1 MSVYAGV
8 FRMALDT
15 YCGPVIRD
23 EKTGSQSLAGLD
35 LNPIASLAF
44 RIGRSAY
51 LQEMRRMIATTSTE
65 VGLAFRTKVLSRNLT
80 TDSQRPLTAPSVLF

>member
-8 FRMALDT
+8 YIHSALDT
-15 YCGPVIRD
+15 YCGLVIKG

-44 RIGRSAY
+44 RIGRSAH
-51 LQEMRRMIATTSTE
+51 LQKMRRMIATTSTS
-65 VGLAFRTKVLSRNLT
+65 VRLAF
-80 TDSQRPLTAPSVLF
+80 